1 MKFNIKEWQNK
12 QLNEVKGLND
22 LKDAYYEIGD
32 ELTDMAANI
41 EAVRNH
47 PEGMAWETS
56 KLGKGG
62 LQNKDEK
69 SFEWQKRN
77 LKAALDPD
85 PIDPTMYKGA

>member
-1 MKFNIKEWQNK
+1 MKFNIKEWQTK

-62 LQNKDEK
+62 LQKELQLFKQIERLFNKSK
-69 SFEWQKRN
+69 LGRV
-77 LKAALDPD
+77 L
-85 PIDPTMYKGA
+85 

>member
-22 LKDAYYEIGD
+22 LKDAYYEIAD

-47 PEGMAWETS
+47 PEGMDWETS

-62 LQNKDEK
+62 LQKELQLFKQIERLFNKSK
-69 SFEWQKRN
+69 LGRV
-77 LKAALDPD
+77 L
-85 PIDPTMYKGA
+85 